1 LTLFC
6 HFGFSLGVS
15 SIISSTFAIVG
26 IILAGLAPAKV
37 SDVKSNTSAMPKAP
51 RVIYVNRFSI
61 SQATKSDE
69 TQSSGSSER
78 PALLG
83 ALREREQEGVI
94 GQHREAQKEQTL
106 GKVPGVLQ
114 QALIADLS
122 QSIAPAESG
131 NGTKA
136 PADCWIITGEF
147 LEVDTGS
154 RALQSGVGFGAGE
167 SHLEVRAKVYSAHD
181 PNKPFLTFD
190 SEGASGHMPGA
201 VVSKNP
207 YAAAA
212 KFVMSKREPE
222 REAKKVASSI
232 AHEIGKFMAAQG
244 IPTLKSTKAN
254 SEVPA
259 KGNR

>member
-1 LTLFC
+1 LFC

-15 SIISSTFAIVG
+15 SIIGSTFAIGG
-26 IILAGLAPAKV
+26 IILAALTPAKV
-37 SDVKSNTSAMPKAP
+37 SDVKSNSSTIPAAKAP
-51 RVIYVNRFSI
+51 HVIYVNSFSI
-61 SQATKSDE
+61 SQAAKSDQ
-69 TQSSGSSER
+69 TQSSEGGER
-78 PALLG
+78 PGLLG

-94 GQHREAQKEQTL
+94 GQHREEQKEQTL
-106 GKVPGVLQ
+106 AKVPGALQ
-114 QALIADLS
+114 KALIADLS

-131 NGTKA
+131 NGTNA

-154 RALQSGVGFGAGE
+154 RALEAGVGFGAGQ

-181 PNKPFLTFD
+181 SKRPFLTFD

-207 YAAAA
+207 YVAAA

-232 AHEIGKFMAAQG
+232 AQEIGKFMAAQG
-244 IPTLKSTKAN
+244 IPTLKSMKTN
-254 SEVPA
+254 GETSP
-259 KGNR
+259 KGSR

>member
-6 HFGFSLGVS
+6 RFGFSLGVS
-15 SIISSTFAIVG
+15 SIISSTFTIVG

-51 RVIYVNRFSI
+51 RMIYVNSFSI
-61 SQATKSDE
+61 SQAAKSDE
-69 TQSSGSSER
+69 TQSPESER
-78 PALLG
+78 PGLLG

-106 GKVPGVLQ
+106 EKVPGVLQ

-147 LEVDTGS
+147 LEVSTGS

-244 IPTLKSTKAN
+244 IPTLKSTKAS
-254 SEVPA
+254 SEAPA
-259 KGNR
+259 KGSR